1 MLAHLAALDGTDTG
15 VAANSAWLFGHVEK
29 FAGQRLTPV
38 RLLGGGAQS
47 SLWCQIYANTLDRE
61 IEQVHDPLVAQLR
74 GVALLASVSMGLL
87 KLDEVATRVTPGVTF
102 SPAPGDAAT
111 YLARRVELPSL
122 YARDKS
128 WRNRRRPVD

>member
-1 MLAHLAALDGTDTG
+1 
-15 VAANSAWLFGHVEK
+15 
-29 FAGQRLTPV
+29 
-38 RLLGGGAQS
+38 
-47 SLWCQIYANTLDRE
+47 
-61 IEQVHDPLVAQLR
+61 LVAQLR